1 MTNQETTP
9 EEVIE
14 EPTAPKKKSIRP
26 IITKVLIWTGAAV
39 GITAAAVLIG
49 RTTRG
54 DFEDENVF
62 IIEESEPN
70 RLIIEEVPQ
79 ADEPTE

>member
-1 MTNQETTP
+1 MTNQEPTI
-9 EEVIE
+9 EETAE

-26 IITKVLIWTGAAV
+26 TVTKVLIWVGAAV

-49 RTTRG
+49 SRPHK
-54 DFEDENVF
+54 EDDVE
-62 IIEESEPN
+62 IYIEEGEPN

-79 ADEPTE
+79 VDEPTE

>member
-1 MTNQETTP
+1 MTNQEPTI
-9 EEVIE
+9 EETVE

-26 IITKVLIWTGAAV
+26 TVTKVLIWVGAAV

-49 RTTRG
+49 SRPRK
-54 DFEDENVF
+54 EDDVN
-62 IIEESEPN
+62 IYIEEGEPN